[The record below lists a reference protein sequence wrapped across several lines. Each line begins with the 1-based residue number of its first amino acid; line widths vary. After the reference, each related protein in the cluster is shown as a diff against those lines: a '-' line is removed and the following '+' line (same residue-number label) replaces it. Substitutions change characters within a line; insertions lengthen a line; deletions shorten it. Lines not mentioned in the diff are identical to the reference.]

1 MQVLIDILVFKSSRR
16 KRSSSSGNNSLT
28 CLSLNC
34 RWPFGFLT
42 NIFKAIAG
50 PRYSGKYLH
59 ELLKEKLGKTR
70 LHQTLTNVV
79 IPTYDIKRLQPIIF
93 STYKVLSLF
102 MQTYHPYLLSL
113 LCLNPFTF
121 HLPSSLFFISF
132 IFFPKPFSPSFFEK
146 KSFFF
151 FNDFVHHF

>member
-1 MQVLIDILVFKSSRR
+1 MQVLTDILVFKSSRR

-42 NIFKAIAG
+42 KIFKAIAG
-50 PRYSGKYLH
+50 PRYSGNYLH
-59 ELLKEKLGKTR
+59 ELLREKLGKTR

-102 MQTYHPYLLSL
+102 MQTYPPYLLSL
-113 LCLNPFTF
+113 LCLYPFMTF
-121 HLPSSLFFISF
+121 HFT
-132 IFFPKPFSPSFFEK
+132 
-146 KSFFF
+146 FFF
-151 FNDFVHHF
+151 FLPNPFNLLF